1 METDEDRCRLA
12 VLLRGIVAAWLKAM
26 RRSPRVKTN
35 MWRVVAIL
43 ALSLSGC
50 VSTKPLDQAFGAE
63 QGREIIKSEIAFF
76 LSGQVSAEPASQR

>member
-1 METDEDRCRLA
+1 
-12 VLLRGIVAAWLKAM
+12 
-26 RRSPRVKTN
+26 

-50 VSTKPLDQAFGAE
+50 VSTKPLDQAFGAG
-63 QGREIIKSEIAFF
+63 QGHQIVQSEIAFF

>member
-1 METDEDRCRLA
+1 MKTKRCA
-12 VLLRGIVAAWLKAM
+12 
-26 RRSPRVKTN
+26 PRADMSGKTN

-50 VSTKPLDQAFGAE
+50 VSTKPFDQAFGAE
-63 QGREIIKSEIAFF
+63 QGRQIIKSEIAFF